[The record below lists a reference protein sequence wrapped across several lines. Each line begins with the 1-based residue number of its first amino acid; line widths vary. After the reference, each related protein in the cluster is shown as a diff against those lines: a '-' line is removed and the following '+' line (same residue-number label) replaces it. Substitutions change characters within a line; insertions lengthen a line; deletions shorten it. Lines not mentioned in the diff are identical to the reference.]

1 MSKRAAF
8 QQLGVKYLPALFM
21 LLLLIAGGC
30 GYMVGGVHEPTIR
43 SVHVPTFTTEA
54 YRRGLELQLTEAV
67 QKQIKSRSH
76 FRLAKEPDADTR
88 LTGRIVGIR
97 KQVLGES
104 RFDDPR
110 ELQMQFQVEVSWQ
123 DLRSGRILAE
133 QTIPIAPEAVHLV
146 SEASF
151 APEIGQSLATGTQEA
166 IETMA
171 RSVVEMMETP
181 W

>member
-8 QQLGVKYLPALFM
+8 PRQQVKSLLAALM
-21 LLLLIAGGC
+21 PLVLIAGGC
-30 GYMVGGVHEPTIR
+30 GYMVGGVHEPSIR
-43 SVHVPTFTTEA
+43 SVHVPMFTTEA

-67 QKQIKSRSH
+67 QEQIKGRSH
-76 FRLAKEPDADTR
+76 FRLVKEPDADTR
-88 LTGRIVGIR
+88 LTGRIVGVR
-97 KQVLGES
+97 KGVLGES

-110 ELQMQFQVEVSWQ
+110 ELQIQFQVEVSWQ

-133 QTIPIAPEAVHLV
+133 QTIPVAPEVVHLV
-146 SEASF
+146 SESSF

-166 IETMA
+166 VDTMA
-171 RSVVEMMETP
+171 RSIVEMMETP